1 MLSEVLDILMISET
15 KLDDSFPEAQF
26 YIEGFRT
33 TFGLDETNME
43 KVCYY
48 TFEIILMLFYSQI
61 MYFLMILKLSLL
73 R

>member
-1 MLSEVLDILMISET
+1 MLTEVLDILMISET
-15 KLDDSFPEAQF
+15 KLDYSFPEAQF
-26 YIEGFRT
+26 YIGFRT
-33 TFGLDETNME
+33 PFGLDETNME